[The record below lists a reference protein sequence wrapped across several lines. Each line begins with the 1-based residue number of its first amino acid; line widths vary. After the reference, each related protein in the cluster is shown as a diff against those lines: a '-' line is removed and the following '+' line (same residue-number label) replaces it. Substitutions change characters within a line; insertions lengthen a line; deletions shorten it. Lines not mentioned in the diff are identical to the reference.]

1 MDSVG
6 LVWFETTYNDFSFI
20 GFNVLIVS
28 RKSILAGLHVFVLYN
43 VILIFVIVH
52 EVWHFNKIFIYLS
65 IYLVTIILLC
75 GATMRTRLLDT

>member
-1 MDSVG
+1 MISV
-6 LVWFETTYNDFSFI
+6 LLI
-20 GFNVLIVS
+20 FNVLIVS

-65 IYLVTIILLC
+65 IYLVSTLKHQELLAC
-75 GATMRTRLLDT
+75 YRSYY